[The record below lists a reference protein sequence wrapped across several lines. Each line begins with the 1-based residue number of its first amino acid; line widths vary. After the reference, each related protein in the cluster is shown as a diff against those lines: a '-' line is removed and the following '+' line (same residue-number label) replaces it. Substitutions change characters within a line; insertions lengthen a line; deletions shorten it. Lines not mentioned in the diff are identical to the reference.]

1 MESENIDEGLAG
13 LLDSLWQEVPDKT
26 ISDPLHN
33 RFINLVKD
41 KKGVVVPSKS
51 YVFRDLS
58 GIVQGAKLHID
69 RRSLPTPAECTIE
82 VIGNDQFHDVLKLIK
97 KISKYQQVLITWLC
111 IQHAIT
117 KDGYIA
123 RMLEMRSEDI
133 NDEEDPA
140 NIEELGP
147 GRTPDD
153 GDTDPFLAEMMKDA
167 VNFKGINDETVAK
180 LGQDS
185 VTDAENNAQEID
197 QLITNYIVLSND
209 IKAIRL
215 ENCDLSPASSNYI
228 LKQLQGCNQI
238 TELDLS
244 SVKEIPE
251 ELSEAISRM
260 TLLRM
265 ATICNATQPAAKSIM
280 SGLANCQYL
289 EMLELNGNILTDTVE
304 KLFGDSNHCG
314 FPSLNFLHLSATKLC
329 AADLKAIAAAT
340 SSGKLPA
347 LKQLDLSDNILTR
360 LIQHL
365 VAVEYPSL
373 ENLWL
378 DKTQL
383 SKADVRSLSE
393 AVHEGR
399 IPELKDLN
407 LADNTLTDC
416 MKILFGGSDHY
427 GFNSLVHFKLEN
439 TKLSADDLTYLTE
452 AVKSDKLPELIWLY
466 LQKNKMC
473 LIQPFVE
480 TLVQTCVTRK
490 KEMLLYLD
498 ENDISDEFHNRI
510 EALCQG
516 SKIHIMENQDSYY

>member
-13 LLDSLWQEVPDKT
+13 LLDSLWQEVPDKK

-33 RFINLVKD
+33 RFINLIKD
-41 KKGVVVPSKS
+41 KKGVVVPSSS

-69 RRSLPTPAECTIE
+69 RKSSPLPAECTIE

-97 KISKYQQVLITWLC
+97 KISKYQQVQITWLC

-167 VNFKGINDETVAK
+167 VIFKGINNETVAK
-180 LGQDS
+180 LGQDL
-185 VTDAENNAQEID
+185 VTDAENNAQEIE
-197 QLITNYIVLSND
+197 QLITNYTVLSKD

-228 LKQLQGCNQI
+228 LKQLQGCDKI

-251 ELSEAISRM
+251 ELGEAISGM

-265 ATICNATQPAAKSIM
+265 VTICNAKQLAAKSII
-280 SGLANCQYL
+280 SGLANCQHL
-289 EMLELNGNILTDTVE
+289 EMLELNGNILTDAVE
-304 KLFGDSNHCG
+304 NLFGDSNHRG
-314 FPSLNFLHLSATKLC
+314 FPSLTFLHLSVTKIC
-329 AADLKAIAAAT
+329 AADLEAIAGAT
-340 SSGKLPA
+340 RNGKLPA
-347 LKQLDLSDNILTR
+347 LKQLELSDNILTG
-360 LIQHL
+360 LIEHL
-365 VAVEYPSL
+365 VTVEYPSL
-373 ENLWL
+373 DILWL

-383 SKADVRSLSE
+383 SKADLRSLSE

-399 IPELKDLN
+399 MPELKDLN
-407 LADNTLTDC
+407 LANNTLTDC

-427 GFNSLVHFKLEN
+427 GLNSLVHFKFEN
-439 TKLSADDLTYLTE
+439 TKLNADDLTYLTE

-466 LQKNKMC
+466 LQKNQMC
-473 LIQPFVE
+473 LMEPFVE
-480 TLVQTCVTRK
+480 TLVQTCVARK

-498 ENDISDEFHNRI
+498 ENGFSDEFHNRI
-510 EALCQG
+510 KALCQR
-516 SKIHIMENQDSYY
+516 SKIHIMESKDSYY